1 MDHCISQRPL
11 PLPIPVFALLWLVG
25 WTLRVP
31 VLAAPP
37 LATRIGETYGLGTA
51 GIGAITMLPVVAIA
65 FGALPAAMI
74 IARFG
79 LKVTIVGGLLLMAT
93 ASAARGYAPSA
104 AMLFFV
110 SVLMGLGVAVFQTAL
125 PAATRLWTPGHI
137 ALGSAVYLN
146 GMMVGEMSGAGLTL
160 PAVLPLAG
168 GDWRA
173 ALVLWSVPVVLIALL
188 TLVFRTP
195 GADPEPSDT
204 MTGPATSLPRWNDR
218 HVWRYGMLLAGSVVA
233 FYVINSYVGAV
244 LKDRGETGVL
254 AGFLFAYNATP
265 LAASFAVLAAPG
277 WIGRQRPIAVTAAL
291 SVAGL
296 AGFTFLSGWAS
307 WMAALI
313 TGFAASVELILL
325 VSLPAVIA
333 TGHAVTRLSAGMTLI
348 GYGIAFVLPL
358 AGGMLAKHL
367 NWLEFALIPSLVFMI
382 AALAAAGR
390 QRSFPAY
397 G

>member
-1 MDHCISQRPL
+1 VDHCISQRPL
-11 PLPIPVFALLWLVG
+11 PLPIPVFTLLWLVG

-51 GIGAITMLPVVAIA
+51 GIGALTMLPVVAIA

-125 PAATRLWTPGHI
+125 PAATRVWTPVHI

-195 GADPEPSDT
+195 GADTEPSDT
-204 MTGPATSLPRWNDR
+204 RAGVKPACWQSFCLPITPRRLRPHSLFWPRPD
-218 HVWRYGMLLAGSVVA
+218 GSA
-233 FYVINSYVGAV
+233 DSA
-244 LKDRGETGVL
+244 
-254 AGFLFAYNATP
+254 P
-265 LAASFAVLAAPG
+265 LP
-277 WIGRQRPIAVTAAL
+277 
-291 SVAGL
+291 
-296 AGFTFLSGWAS
+296 
-307 WMAALI
+307 
-313 TGFAASVELILL
+313 
-325 VSLPAVIA
+325 
-333 TGHAVTRLSAGMTLI
+333 
-348 GYGIAFVLPL
+348 
-358 AGGMLAKHL
+358 
-367 NWLEFALIPSLVFMI
+367 
-382 AALAAAGR
+382 
-390 QRSFPAY
+390 
-397 G
+397 